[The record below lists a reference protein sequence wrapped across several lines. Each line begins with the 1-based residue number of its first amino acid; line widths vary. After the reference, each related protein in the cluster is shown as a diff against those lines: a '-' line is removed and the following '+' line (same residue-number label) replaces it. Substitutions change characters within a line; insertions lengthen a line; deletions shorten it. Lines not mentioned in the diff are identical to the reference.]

1 MSWELPNTSLK
12 SPIRITVS
20 WLAKVSVGIGSSRTG
35 MKKCIRFCNSTR
47 E

>member
-20 WLAKVSVGIGSSRTG
+20 WLAKVSVGIGSRTG
-35 MKKCIRFCNSTR
+35 MMGELKSDFPFDPC
-47 E
+47 